1 MSKCKHN
8 ITNYEFVNF
17 HGDLEDLHQTHSE
30 QVNREEE
37 LVLMDEFALEELKD
51 LEPEIYNQFIPNWSR
66 SWYSRQHHLN
76 TVLNYAHKDI
86 PVELTDMNKWTES
99 IRVVRDRL
107 RSLPKVRALSVTS
120 QLDQVKYVQQSS
132 AGYGYY
138 GVKGPL
144 LGENHKRAIK
154 RALATLYS
162 AVAADGEGIEHAIRE
177 SVPDVGYT
185 RTQLT
190 DLTEKTKVRSI
201 WGRAFHYILL
211 EGTAAR
217 PLLEAIASAADH
229 FIVIG
234 QDPIVSVPQILS
246 RTREHSR
253 WLTAIDWSKFDSTV
267 NRFEINTAF
276 NLMKELIE
284 FPDLDTEM
292 AFELSRQLF
301 IHKKIAAPDGKI
313 YWSHK
318 GIPSG
323 SYYTTLVGSIV
334 NRLRIEYL
342 WRLRFNRGPNSC
354 YVLGDDSLIGYDD
367 FYPPDE
373 MSLNCEHLGWYINSD
388 KTECSTHVGGVSFLG
403 RTSRGHYNER
413 DLKKCLRLLILPEY
427 PVTSGA
433 ISAFRAQSI
442 AQDAGGSGEY
452 LNRIAKRLKR
462 KFGIAPQEAIP
473 KYFRKYQFL

>member
-1 MSKCKHN
+1 MSKCTRD
-8 ITNYEFVNF
+8 ITNYEFVDF
-17 HGDLEDLHQTHSE
+17 SASLENLHQTHTE
-30 QVNREEE
+30 QVNREEDVI
-37 LVLMDEFALEELKD
+37 LYDHFALEELKD
-51 LEPEIYNQFIPNWSR
+51 VAPELIPQNIEGWAR
-66 SWYSRQHHLN
+66 SWYSKERHMN
-76 TVLNYAHKDI
+76 TIYQYAHKDI
-86 PVELTDMNKWTES
+86 PVELTDTTKWIDS
-99 IRVVRDRL
+99 IRAVRDRL
-107 RSLPKVRALSVTS
+107 RSLPNVRALSVKT
-120 QLDQVKYVQQSS
+120 QLDQIKYVQQSS

-144 LGENHKRAIK
+144 YGENHMRAIR
-154 RALATLYS
+154 RAKATLYS
-162 AVAADGEGIEHAIRE
+162 ATADDGEGIEHAIRE

-190 DLTEKTKVRSI
+190 DLTEKTKVRSV

-217 PLLEAIASAADH
+217 PLLEAIAEQPDF

-234 QDPIVSVPQILS
+234 QDPVISVPQILS
-246 RTREHSR
+246 RTSNHSS
-253 WLTAIDWSKFDSTV
+253 WLTAIDWSAFDSTV

-276 NLMKELIE
+276 NLVKEIIT
-284 FPDLDTEM
+284 FPDFDTEM
-292 AFELSRQLF
+292 AFELCRQLF

-323 SYYTTLVGSIV
+323 SYYTTLIGSIV

-342 WRLRFNRGPNSC
+342 WRLKFGEGPKSC
-354 YVLGDDSLIGYDD
+354 YVLGDDSLIGYDEL
-367 FYPPDE
+367 FKPDQIAK
-373 MSLNCEHLGWYINSD
+373 MSEHLGWFTNPN
-388 KTECSTHVGGVSFLG
+388 KTECSRHVGGVSFLG

-427 PVTSGA
+427 PVDSGD

-442 AQDAGGSGEY
+442 AEDAGGSGQY
-452 LNRIAKRLKR
+452 LTRIAKRLKR
-462 KFGIAPQEAIP
+462 KFGIASGEAVP
-473 KYFRKYQFL
+473 KYFRRYQFL